1 LVPGSFA
8 HSLHHLVDQLDLSA
22 SDARYRND
30 ETGAT
35 AYAPSVLLKAVLL
48 AYSQDQVSSRCI
60 ERAYREKV
68 LFIALTGDAKP
79 HFTTTA
85 NALPLLN
92 RCSPICA
99 TTKV

>member
-1 LVPGSFA
+1 MPGSFA

-68 LFIALTGDAKP
+68 LFIALTGDAGTVAHLTLGVP
-79 HFTTTA
+79 APGVNLAAF
-85 NALPLLN
+85 
-92 RCSPICA
+92 I
-99 TTKV
+99 